1 MAHVFYNPNPKKNL
15 VGDCVI
21 RGISKL
27 TDQSWKD
34 VYMKICLEGYS
45 MCDMPTSNAVWG
57 SFLYKNGYRQHVI
70 PDTCPECYSVKK
82 FCADHPKGTYLLA
95 TGTHV
100 VAVSDGDYYDTWDS
114 GDVVPIYYWK
124 KG

>member
-45 MCDMPTSNAVWG
+45 MCDMPTSNAVSTNERLFYVFYTDCELILDWDCG
-57 SFLYKNGYRQHVI
+57 KDFVWHAFTYR
-70 PDTCPECYSVKK
+70 
-82 FCADHPKGTYLLA
+82 LLL
-95 TGTHV
+95 
-100 VAVSDGDYYDTWDS
+100 
-114 GDVVPIYYWK
+114 
-124 KG
+124 